1 MTESNRTTLRAK
13 ALLGMVHVGALPG
26 TPLSDETVPMLA
38 RRAVAE
44 ATLLAD
50 CGFDGVILENMH
62 DRPYLHG
69 RQQPQITAAMT
80 RVAVEVAHAIDLPL
94 GIQVLSGGEHEA
106 LAIAQAAEA
115 QFIRCENFVYAHVA
129 DEGLLAEA
137 AAGQLLRYRKAIG
150 AEGSGGVR
158 IMCDIKKK
166 HASHAITGDISIEE
180 CAHTAEYFGADGLI
194 VTGGFTGSPTD
205 PADVERVRAA
215 VGVPVWVGSGVE
227 PAQLG
232 SLFACADALIVGSW
246 IKQEGLWSNGPDPRR
261 CKELV
266 AEAERVR
273 GESTRC
279 RQGRVGSR

>member
-1 MTESNRTTLRAK
+1 MTESNPTTLRAK

-26 TPLSDETVPMLA
+26 TPFSEETVPMLA
-38 RRAVAE
+38 SRAVTE
-44 ATLLAD
+44 AKLLAD

-80 RVAVEVAHAIDLPL
+80 RVAVEVAGAIDLPL
-94 GIQVLSGGEHEA
+94 GIQVLSGGEQEA

-115 QFIRCENFVYAHVA
+115 QFIRCENFVYAHIA

-137 AAGQLLRYRKAIG
+137 AAGPLLRYRKAIG
-150 AEGSGGVR
+150 AESVR

-166 HASHAITGDISIEE
+166 HASHALTGDISIED
-180 CAHTAEYFGADGLI
+180 CAHTAEYFGADGVI
-194 VTGGFTGSPTD
+194 VTGSFTGSPTD
-205 PADVERVRAA
+205 PTDVERVKGA
-215 VGVPVWVGSGVE
+215 VRVPVWVGSGVE

-232 SLFACADALIVGSW
+232 RLFERADALIVGSW
-246 IKQEGLWSNGPDPRR
+246 IKHEGVWSNGPDPQR
-261 CKELV
+261 CNELV

-273 GESTRC
+273 EENT
-279 RQGRVGSR
+279 GRRH